1 MDVDLALLADAATV
15 DASGK
20 LNILGVFDRVTTGQF
35 PARHGRISL
44 VLRFTA
50 GVAEMGVHEVEIRL
64 RDPKGGEVLRL
75 SGKMELGPGA
85 TAPRNGMRVPHVL
98 NLDGLV
104 FEMPGAY
111 AFDVAV
117 DGDHHVSIPL
127 FVTGPLDGGGAM
139 A

>member
-15 DASGK
+15 DGSGK

-35 PARHGRISL
+35 PARHGRIAL

-50 GVAEMGVHEVEIRL
+50 GVDEMGVHEVEIRL
-64 RDPKGGEVLRL
+64 RDPEGGEVLRL
-75 SGKMELGPGA
+75 SGQMELGPGA
-85 TAPRNGMRVPHVL
+85 TAPGNGMRVPHVL

-104 FEMPGAY
+104 FEMAGAY
-111 AFDVAV
+111 AFDVSV
-117 DGDHHVSIPL
+117 NGDHHVSIPL
-127 FVTGPLDGGGAM
+127 LVTGPMQGASAM